1 MQAVGY
7 LSNYFFV
14 DVLKC
19 YYIHI
24 FYFFN
29 VMDLMVI
36 KRTKRNL
43 GGKLTLSYPIGH
55 LVLHKVN

>member
-29 VMDLMVI
+29 VMDLWLL
-36 KRTKRNL
+36 KGPRET
-43 GGKLTLSYPIGH
+43 
-55 LVLHKVN
+55 